1 MFHVVDFF
9 CSVCQ
14 LVLSI
19 LSALFFFIFAL
30 IAHDFKTFSK
40 ILSELDMQRSK
51 TLQLSACFRMV
62 NVFGL
67 PMWIIVRLSKG
78 LFIAGDCGVAVA
90 NIIETGH
97 KHFELALKSGCH
109 LEKMRGPWEQA

>member
-1 MFHVVDFF
+1 MVHSPSSNICGYFERGVSPISDIWSNQAVFRVVDFF

-19 LSALFFFIFAL
+19 LSALFFFAL

-40 ILSELDMQRSK
+40 ILLELDMQRSK
-51 TLQLSACFRMV
+51 TLQLSACFHIV

-67 PMWIIVRLSKG
+67 PMWIIVRLQV
-78 LFIAGDCGVAVA
+78 L
-90 NIIETGH
+90 
-97 KHFELALKSGCH
+97 
-109 LEKMRGPWEQA
+109 